1 MLDALE
7 GKRLRNVPVH
17 LLEPSPLGKECTRG
31 AGSFGKTEKYAKCD
45 WTATEYRSECFCLL
59 FAEEKQVGCALMRA
73 SNKNI
78 AKRYNNQGQGLIG
91 RRVSLALHPRKA
103 R

>member
-1 MLDALE
+1 
-7 GKRLRNVPVH
+7 
-17 LLEPSPLGKECTRG
+17 
-31 AGSFGKTEKYAKCD
+31 
-45 WTATEYRSECFCLL
+45 
-59 FAEEKQVGCALMRA
+59 MRA